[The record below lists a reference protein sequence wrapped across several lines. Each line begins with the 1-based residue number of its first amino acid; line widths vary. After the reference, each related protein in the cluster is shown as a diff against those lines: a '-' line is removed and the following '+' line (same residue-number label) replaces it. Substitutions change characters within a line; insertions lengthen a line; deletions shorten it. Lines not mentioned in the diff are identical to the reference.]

1 LNIFA
6 SSTYKWQDLLPVTVP
21 ARREEEGI
29 SLSVQYKHVY
39 NAVGLTLQ
47 LTKSLEAAHY
57 A

>member
-1 LNIFA
+1 MNIFA